1 MELYEAMRHRRS
13 RYQITNTAPIS
24 DERILEIVG
33 EALTYTPSAFHSES
47 ARVIA
52 LFGENHA
59 RLWEI
64 VREALRPHMPA
75 DKFGPT
81 DAKINGFAAG
91 HATLLFY
98 EEEATVEAFQ
108 KQFPRYADNFPLWS
122 LQSSGMVQYAIWTAL
137 SSEGLGVN
145 IQHYNP
151 LIDEEVAH
159 TFEAPASWRLISQMV
174 MGLPMAEPPALEYF
188 PLEKRLF
195 VKR

>member
-1 MELYEAMRHRRS
+1 MELYEAMKHRRS
-13 RYQITNTAPIS
+13 RYQITNASPLS

-52 LFGENHA
+52 LFGEEHA
-59 RLWEI
+59 KLWEI
-64 VREALRPHMPA
+64 IREALRAHVPA
-75 DKFGPT
+75 DKFGST

-98 EEEATVEAFQ
+98 EEMETVQAFQ
-108 KQFPRYADNFPLWS
+108 QQFPRYADNFPLWS

-137 SSEGLGVN
+137 SSEGMGVN
-145 IQHYNP
+145 VQHYNS
-151 LIDEEVAH
+151 LIDEEVAR
-159 TFEAPASWRLISQMV
+159 TFGAQASWKLISQMV
-174 MGLPMAEPPALEYF
+174 MGLPIAEPPALEYL